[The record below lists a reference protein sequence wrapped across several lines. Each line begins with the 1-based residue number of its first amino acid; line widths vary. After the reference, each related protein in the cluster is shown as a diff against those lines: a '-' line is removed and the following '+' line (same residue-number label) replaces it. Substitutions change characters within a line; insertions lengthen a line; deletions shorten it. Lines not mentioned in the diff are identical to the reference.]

1 MRFLPL
7 IPSAHPSA
15 WTTEPDEVGRE
26 DIANQVFDRDS
37 HACRFCG
44 HCTIGWQ
51 EVFHL
56 DGDHENWTVDNL
68 VTACTLCHAAQHLG
82 RVTVGQE
89 LTLIWLPDV
98 SQAALNC
105 IVRRIHLTLYANGEP
120 AHMAEPPRSE
130 ERRVHAAIRAYQG
143 LATEAAAL
151 EGRIHTSNPRHLG
164 AALLDLA
171 GADRERL
178 LSAMGGIRLL
188 HRGRYLHQGRDIYP
202 EILSAWSSAAP
213 RAVTAAG

>member
-15 WTTEPDEVGRE
+15 WTAEPDEVGRE
-26 DIANQVFDRDS
+26 DIANRVFDRDA

-51 EVFHL
+51 DVFHL
-56 DGDHENWTVDNL
+56 DGDHDNWTIDNL

-105 IVRRIHLTLYANGEP
+105 IVRRIHLTLQAHGEP

-130 ERRVHAAIRAYQG
+130 GRRVHAAIRAYQG
-143 LATEAAAL
+143 LAAEAATL
-151 EGRIHTSNPRHLG
+151 EGRIHTSNPRDLG

-171 GADRERL
+171 GADCERL
-178 LSAMGGIRLL
+178 RAAMGGIRLL
-188 HRGRYLHQGRDIYP
+188 HRGRYFHQGRDIYP
-202 EILSAWSSAAP
+202 EILSAWSGGAQ
-213 RAVTAAG
+213 RGITASG

>member
-15 WTTEPDEVGRE
+15 WTAEPDDVGRE
-26 DIANQVFDRDS
+26 GIANRVFDRDA
-37 HACRFCG
+37 HGCRFCG

-51 EVFHL
+51 DVFHL

-105 IVRRIHLTLYANGEP
+105 IVRRIHLTLYAHGEP
-120 AHMAEPPRSE
+120 AHMTEPPRSE
-130 ERRVHAAIRAYQG
+130 ECRVHAAIRAYQA
-143 LATEAAAL
+143 LAAEAATL
-151 EGRIHTSNPRHLG
+151 EGRIHTSNPRDLG

-178 LSAMGGIRLL
+178 RSAMGGIRLL
-188 HRGRYLHQGRDIYP
+188 HRGRYVHEGRDIYP
-202 EILSAWSSAAP
+202 EILSAWSGAAP
-213 RAVTAAG
+213 CAVTGVG